1 MVSFNQLARMS
12 LQADTSPVADALC
25 ALTQS
30 CVAVLE
36 AWAAEQAGRK
46 RTVDGKALLGSVS
59 VVRARGLTPMWTLKN
74 GKKFMSQA
82 LELVRAQQGQ
92 VARQSRVLRAGAL
105 GTVTWCSWQTK
116 LWGPKLQGSECQWG
130 PQGGPGALRAS
141 SELELAELCL
151 LLQQVLGGGSG
162 AGGERY

>member
-1 MVSFNQLARMS
+1 MINNTSMVSFNQLARMS
-12 LQADTSPVADALC
+12 LQADTSPAADALC

-82 LELVRAQQGQ
+82 LELVHAQ
-92 VARQSRVLRAGAL
+92 
-105 GTVTWCSWQTK
+105 
-116 LWGPKLQGSECQWG
+116 
-130 PQGGPGALRAS
+130 
-141 SELELAELCL
+141 
-151 LLQQVLGGGSG
+151 
-162 AGGERY
+162 